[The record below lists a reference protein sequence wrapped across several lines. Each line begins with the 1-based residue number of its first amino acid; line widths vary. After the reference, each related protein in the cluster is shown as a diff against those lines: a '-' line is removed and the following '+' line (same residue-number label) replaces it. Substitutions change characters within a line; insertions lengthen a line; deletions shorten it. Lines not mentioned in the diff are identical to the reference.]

1 MKNRLSEIDI
11 TRIVKRVINEETNS
25 PQRCEPNKLSIV
37 KSNLFSGKP
46 VSYKMK
52 IENNVSAGVTDD
64 GSSSVLFVTLGNEPT
79 CWCKPSELISN

>member
-1 MKNRLSEIDI
+1 MKKTIKLTESDLS
-11 TRIVKRVINEETNS
+11 RIVNRVINEQTNS

-37 KSNLFSGKP
+37 KTNLFSGKP

-52 IENNVSAGVTDD
+52 IENNVSAGVTNE

-79 CWCKPSELISN
+79 CWCKPSELM